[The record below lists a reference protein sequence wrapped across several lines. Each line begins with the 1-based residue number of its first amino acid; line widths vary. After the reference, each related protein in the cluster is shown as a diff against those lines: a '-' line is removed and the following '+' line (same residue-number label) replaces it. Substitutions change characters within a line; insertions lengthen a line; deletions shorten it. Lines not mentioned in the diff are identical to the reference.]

1 MSKILIQTMVLTA
14 IIHIIDTLS
23 YSVRLN
29 SVKSK
34 QYILSTSLF
43 NIFVLFSRTA
53 NTFLS
58 PLIGA
63 LVGLAMAEKINPITE
78 IRLIIF
84 SATIGTI
91 IGTMLIPTFLKIFS
105 IAVSKLEVSGSIPLL
120 MIKSLSVNNIKK
132 AAQKATLP
140 KKSMITRLSIK
151 NIPKGLLLI
160 NTFITGIYT
169 IGILASFYAALF
181 VSPEKR
187 LAVSASSGMV
197 NGVATI
203 LLTIF
208 VDPKA
213 AIITE
218 QSIKGERGYQDVKTL
233 TILLMGSKLLG
244 TIIGQLLLLPSVRFL
259 AWIYS

>member
-1 MSKILIQTMVLTA
+1 MNKLLIETAILTS

-63 LVGLAMAEKINPITE
+63 IVGTAMSRNEDPILQ
-78 IRLIIF
+78 IRIIIF
-84 SATIGTI
+84 SATIGTV
-91 IGTMLIPTFLKIFS
+91 IGLILIPTFLKIFS
-105 IAVSKLEVSGSIPLL
+105 AAVSKLELTGSLPSFV
-120 MIKSLSVNNIKK
+120 MKSMSVNNIKK
-132 AAQKATLP
+132 VAKQAVLP
-140 KKSMITRLSIK
+140 KKRMMERINFKT
-151 NIPKGLLLI
+151 IPKELLVI
-160 NTFITGIYT
+160 NTLITGIYT
-169 IGILASFYAALF
+169 IGILAAFYAAMF

-187 LAVSASSGMV
+187 LAVSASSGMI
-197 NGVATI
+197 NGIATI
-203 LLTIF
+203 LLTVL

-218 QSIKGERGYQDVKTL
+218 QTIKGDREYTDIKTL
-233 TILLMGSKLLG
+233 TVFLMASKLLG
-244 TIIGQLLLLPSVRFL
+244 TLLGQALLLPSVKFL
-259 AWIYS
+259 AWIYG

>member
-1 MSKILIQTMVLTA
+1 MNKLLIETAILTS

-23 YSVRLN
+23 YSVRIN

-63 LVGLAMAEKINPITE
+63 IVGTAMSRNEDPIVQ
-78 IRLIIF
+78 IRIIVF
-84 SATIGTI
+84 SATVGTVMGLI
-91 IGTMLIPTFLKIFS
+91 LIPTFLKIFS
-105 IAVSKLEVSGSIPLL
+105 VAVSTLERTGSLPSFI
-120 MIKSLSVNNIKK
+120 MKSMKVDNIKK
-132 AAQKATLP
+132 AAKQAVLP
-140 KKSMITRLSIK
+140 KRSMMERINFK
-151 NIPKGLLLI
+151 KIPKQLLI
-160 NTFITGIYT
+160 INTVITGIYT
-169 IGILASFYAALF
+169 IGVIASFYAAIF

-187 LAVSASSGMV
+187 LAVSASSGMI
-197 NGVATI
+197 NGIATI
-203 LLTIF
+203 LLTLL

-218 QSIKGERGYQDVKTL
+218 QTIKGDRGYEDIKTL
-233 TILLMGSKLLG
+233 TVFLMGSKLLG
-244 TIIGQLLLLPSVRFL
+244 TLLGQVLLLPSAKLL
-259 AWIYS
+259 AWIYG

>member
-1 MSKILIQTMVLTA
+1 MNRLLIQTAILTA

-58 PLIGA
+58 PLIGSII
-63 LVGLAMAEKINPITE
+63 GIAMTSNEEPILQMR
-78 IRLIIF
+78 IIIF
-84 SATIGTI
+84 SATIGTS
-91 IGTMLIPTFLKIFS
+91 IGLFFTPTFLRIFNS
-105 IAVSKLEVSGSIPLL
+105 AVSKLELTGSIPLFI
-120 MIKSLSVNNIKK
+120 IKFLNIDNIKK
-132 AAQKATLP
+132 VSKSIVHP
-140 KKSMITRLSIK
+140 KKNMMKSLNLK
-151 NIPKGLLLI
+151 NIPKELLI
-160 NTFITGIYT
+160 INTVITGIYT
-169 IGILASFYAALF
+169 IGILASFYAAIF
-181 VSPEKR
+181 VTPEKR
-187 LAVSASSGMV
+187 LAVSASSGMI

-218 QSIKGERGYQDVKTL
+218 QTIKGERSYGDVKTL
-233 TILLMGSKLLG
+233 TIFLMGSKLLG
-244 TIIGQLLLLPSVRFL
+244 TILGQVLFLPSIKLLV
-259 AWIYS
+259 WIYS

>member
-1 MSKILIQTMVLTA
+1 MNKLLIETA
-14 IIHIIDTLS
+14 ILTSIVHIIDTLS

-63 LVGLAMAEKINPITE
+63 IVGSAMSRNEDPILQMR
-78 IRLIIF
+78 IIIF

-91 IGTMLIPTFLKIFS
+91 VGLFLIPTFLRIFS
-105 IAVSKLEVSGSIPLL
+105 ASVSKLELTGSLPSFV
-120 MIKSLSVNNIKK
+120 MKSMSINNIKK
-132 AAQKATLP
+132 AAKRAVLP
-140 KKSMITRLSIK
+140 KKSMMERISFKT
-151 NIPKGLLLI
+151 IPKELLLI
-160 NTFITGIYT
+160 NTFVTGIYT
-169 IGILASFYAALF
+169 IGILAAFYAAIL
-181 VSPEKR
+181 VSPEKK
-187 LAVSASSGMV
+187 LAVSASSGMI
-197 NGVATI
+197 NGIATI
-203 LLTIF
+203 LLTIL

-218 QSIKGERGYQDVKTL
+218 QSIKGDRGYEDIKTL
-233 TILLMGSKLLG
+233 TVFLMGSKLLG
-244 TIIGQLLLLPSVRFL
+244 TLLGQALFIPGAKFL
-259 AWIYS
+259 AWIYG